1 MRLVVQK
8 YGGTSVGTPERIRNV
23 ARRLVET
30 QRAGSQVVAVISAM
44 AGATDQLIELAH
56 QISPHPTERELDIL
70 LATGEHAATA
80 LTAMAVNALGGRAI
94 SLTGAQS
101 GVLTDRNHTKARI
114 ANISPKQIHELL
126 SDDYIVIV
134 AGFQGQTP
142 EGETTTLGRGGSD
155 LTAIAL
161 AGALNADVCQIFTDV
176 DGVFTCDPRV
186 VSDAKKLD
194 EVAYDELLEM
204 ASAGS
209 KVMQSRAVE
218 FAKKFGIE
226 FEVRSSLRASTGT
239 IAKEETPSME
249 DVVIRGISLDRHQA
263 KLTVAG
269 VRDEPGNAGRIF
281 SNIAAAHI
289 IVDMIV
295 QNASIGGTTD
305 VSFTIHEDELEN
317 ARTVLMPVVS
327 EVGARR
333 LNTASGMAKLS
344 VVGIGMRSH
353 SGVAARM
360 FECLGRGGI
369 NIQLVSTSEIK
380 IAVIIDET
388 DVDRAARLLHGEF
401 GLARL
406 MPAAAATQPLSSS
419 LTSRRI
425 RGTDPSR
432 PSKELSGPK
441 QRGRRKG
448 TPKA

>member
-8 YGGTSVGTPERIRNV
+8 YGGTSVGTPERICNV
-23 ARRLVET
+23 ARRLLET
-30 QRAGSQVVAVISAM
+30 QRQGCQVVAVISAM
-44 AGATDQLIELAH
+44 AGVTDNLIKLARE
-56 QISPHPTERELDIL
+56 ISPQPNERELDIL

-80 LTAMAVNALGGRAI
+80 LAAMAVNALGGRAI
-94 SLTGAQS
+94 SLTGAQA
-101 GVLTDRNHTKARI
+101 GILTDRNHTRARI

-142 EGETTTLGRGGSD
+142 EGETATLGRGGSD

-161 AGALNADVCQIFTDV
+161 AGALNADVCQVFTDV
-176 DGVFTCDPRV
+176 DGVFTCDPCV
-186 VSDAKKLD
+186 VADAKKLD

-204 ASAGS
+204 ASTGS

-226 FEVRSSLRASTGT
+226 FEVRSSFRTSTGT
-239 IAKEETPSME
+239 IAREATPSME

-263 KLTVAG
+263 KLTIAG
-269 VRDEPGNAGRIF
+269 VRDEPGIAGRIF

-305 VSFTIHEDELEN
+305 ISFTIHEDELEN
-317 ARTVLMPVVS
+317 ARKILMPVVS
-327 EVGARR
+327 EVGAKR
-333 LNTASGMAKLS
+333 LNTASGVAKLS

-380 IAVIIDET
+380 IAVIVDEK
-388 DVDRAARLLHGEF
+388 DAERAAQLIHAEF

-406 MPAAAATQPLSSS
+406 MPASSATGAL
-419 LTSRRI
+419 
-425 RGTDPSR
+425 G
-432 PSKELSGPK
+432 
-441 QRGRRKG
+441 
-448 TPKA
+448 

>member
-23 ARRLVET
+23 ARRLLET
-30 QRAGSQVVAVISAM
+30 QRGDCQVVAVISAM
-44 AGATDQLIELAH
+44 AGVTDNLIKLAH
-56 QISPHPTERELDIL
+56 EISPHPNERELDIL

-80 LTAMAVNALGGRAI
+80 LAAMAVNALGGRAI
-94 SLTGAQS
+94 SLTGAQA
-101 GVLTDRNHTKARI
+101 GILTDRNHTKARI

-142 EGETTTLGRGGSD
+142 EGETATLGRGGSD

-161 AGALNADVCQIFTDV
+161 AGALNADVCQVFTDV

-186 VSDAKKLD
+186 VGDAKKLD

-204 ASAGS
+204 ASTGS

-226 FEVRSSLRASTGT
+226 FEVRSSFRTSAGT
-239 IAKEETPSME
+239 IAREATPSME

-263 KLTVAG
+263 KLTIAG
-269 VRDEPGNAGRIF
+269 VRDEPGIAGRIF

-305 VSFTIHEDELEN
+305 ISFTIHEDELEN
-317 ARTVLMPVVS
+317 ARKILMPVVS
-327 EVGARR
+327 EVGAKL
-333 LNTASGMAKLS
+333 LNTASGVAKLS

-353 SGVAARM
+353 SGVAGRM

-380 IAVIIDET
+380 IAVIVDEK
-388 DVDRAARLLHGEF
+388 DAERAAQLIHAEF

-406 MPAAAATQPLSSS
+406 MPATRATGAL
-419 LTSRRI
+419 
-425 RGTDPSR
+425 G
-432 PSKELSGPK
+432 
-441 QRGRRKG
+441 
-448 TPKA
+448 